1 MKAYFS
7 IIACAIGLW
16 VGLSNSQTAAQSPG
30 GAASQGQAA
39 PAAQARPNPLPT
51 FDTSKPAKLD
61 IVEAKARYRVQ
72 EQLVGLNFP
81 SDAVGSTDSVTGML
95 VIAPDGSIGSQSR
108 FTVDLKMFKS
118 DQELRDNYLRT
129 RFLETDKFP
138 MLEFVPKRAEGLPAP
153 LPSPPQSQAIGFRLI
168 GDMTLKGVTKEATW
182 TIAGTLRGGT
192 VAGRATTTVTFSS
205 FNLPKP
211 AVPLLL
217 SVEDAIQLEV
227 EFRANR
233 STL

>member
-7 IIACAIGLW
+7 VIACVAGLAIGA
-16 VGLSNSQTAAQSPG
+16 SNSRTLAQAPG

-51 FDTSKPAKLD
+51 FDTSRPAKLD

-72 EQLVGLNFP
+72 EQLVGINFP
-81 SDAVGSTDSVTGML
+81 NDAVGSTDSVTGVL
-95 VIAPDGSIGSQSR
+95 VIAPDGSIGSQSK
-108 FTVDLKMFKS
+108 FTVDMKTFKS

-138 MLEFVPKRAEGLPAP
+138 MLEFVPKRTEGLPAP

-168 GDMTLKGVTKEATW
+168 GDMTLKGVTKEAIW

-192 VAGRATTTVTFSS
+192 VAGRATTTLTFSN
-205 FNLPKP
+205 FGLPKP

-217 SVEDAIQLEV
+217 SVEDAIQLEI
-227 EFRANR
+227 EFRASR
-233 STL
+233 SAL